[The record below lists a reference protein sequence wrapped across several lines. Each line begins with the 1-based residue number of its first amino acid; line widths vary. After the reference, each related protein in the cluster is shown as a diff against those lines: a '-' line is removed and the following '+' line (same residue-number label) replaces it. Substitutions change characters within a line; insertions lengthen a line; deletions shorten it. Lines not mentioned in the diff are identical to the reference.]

1 MLHEKFERTWAVDL
15 LWRKQTKLSFY
26 VRNRGMG
33 GLAAECSKPAAK
45 RRIGSKVN
53 GRRDRK
59 ASRLGG
65 RVARQP
71 EECCTEVMV
80 LLAD

>member
-1 MLHEKFERTWAVDL
+1 MAV
-15 LWRKQTKLSFY
+15 
-26 VRNRGMG
+26 G
-33 GLAAECSKPAAK
+33 
-45 RRIGSKVN
+45 
-53 GRRDRK
+53 RK